1 MNKTKQTYFL
11 IIAHTFFNLNNHI
24 LRVFVRIF
32 FVFVSSGDRLN
43 HFMLR
48 IINELVRSI
57 ASSLT
62 NQMPAKRSRDPN
74 IHVGGDRGELGSRRV
89 NTNRQIN
96 NETASEFI
104 TKICS

>member
-62 NQMPAKRSRDPN
+62 NQMPAKESRDPN
-74 IHVGGDRGELGSRRV
+74 IHVGRSGSAGLTACKHEPTNKTMKRPV
-89 NTNRQIN
+89 NL
-96 NETASEFI
+96 
-104 TKICS
+104 